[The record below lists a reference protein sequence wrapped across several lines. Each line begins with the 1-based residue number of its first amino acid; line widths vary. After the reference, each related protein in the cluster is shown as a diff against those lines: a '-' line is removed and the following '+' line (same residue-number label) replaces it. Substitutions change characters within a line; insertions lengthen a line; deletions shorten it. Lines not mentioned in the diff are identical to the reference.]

1 MSVRPPT
8 SQRKTGQFS
17 SKAEKIK
24 ALKERSRK
32 LNPLSPTRKKIMQQI
47 KKLEAASKPVPKKFT
62 DTGKKIGDKKTK
74 TGQFNEKTPKFKT
87 PLFKLKD
94 DPSKRLR
101 EKRLAEEKANREK
114 VRLAKGRK
122 ASEKLLDIP
131 PIKKVDRGKPGRT
144 IGKQVG
150 KSRTAVKGKVDPL
163 AVKDKSMTKKKISPV
178 DKSPKTYG
186 GKFTTK
192 TKPKIVAAKKKPKN
206 RLEILKDRSKTT
218 SIQKTDYINPRDPKR
233 LEKIQKR
240 KLGRTAV
247 SDMLKAR
254 QAKPSDTDIAS
265 GRKAEAKRKADKLKR
280 QAASTVTPPGAKRSI
295 RRGRSPGA
303 LGGTLKTKCVSK
315 KVAPSKLAEVPI
327 KPPEPFKVKPTA
339 KKKAPAKLVTTP
351 GRKPTPPVS
360 KLGKAPGALGGRKMG
375 KAPGALGGKIKQ
387 PISMGKAMSDRP
399 EGRRKRHVAEDK
411 VAFGISKGGTKEDP
425 SKGFRF
431 NLFGK
436 NKTKAEAD
444 KAMSESYAAEQEDR
458 KKVSQQDF
466 YQSGEGRRSQLK
478 KGGMVKRNK
487 GGAVR
492 GVGQALRGF
501 GNNSRYSNKMY

>member
-17 SKAEKIK
+17 SRAEKIK

-62 DTGKKIGDKKTK
+62 YTGKKIGDKKTK
-74 TGQFNEKTPKFKT
+74 TGQFKEKTPKVKT

-122 ASEKLLDIP
+122 ASEKLQDIP

-206 RLEILKDRSKTT
+206 RLEILKERSKTT
-218 SIQKTDYINPRDPKR
+218 STQKTDYINPRDPKR

-254 QAKPSDTDIAS
+254 QAKPTSKDITS
-265 GRKAEAKRKADKLKR
+265 GRDAEAKRKAAKAKQQASRAKTRTGTFKDLYKGQKDKR
-280 QAASTVTPPGAKRSI
+280 PATA
-295 RRGRSPGA
+295 
-303 LGGTLKTKCVSK
+303 VSK
-315 KVAPSKLAEVPI
+315 ARTFKDPYKDQKDRKLGTAVP
-327 KPPEPFKVKPTA
+327 VKT
-339 KKKAPAKLVTTP
+339 
-351 GRKPTPPVS
+351 PVS
-360 KLGKAPGALGGRKMG
+360 KVVPKKP
-375 KAPGALGGKIKQ
+375 
-387 PISMGKAMSDRP
+387 MGKAMSDRP
-399 EGRRKRHVAEDK
+399 EGRSQRKDYDHFLKSRG
-411 VAFGISKGGTKEDP
+411 GIE
-425 SKGFRF
+425 GFQF

-436 NKTKAEAD
+436 NKTVAEAS
-444 KAMSESYAAEQEDR
+444 KAAKEAYDEEQRDR
-458 KKVSQQDF
+458 KKISQQDF
-466 YQSGEGRRSQLK
+466 YQYGEGRRSQLK

>member
-17 SKAEKIK
+17 SRAEKIK

-62 DTGKKIGDKKTK
+62 YTGKKIGDKKTK
-74 TGQFNEKTPKFKT
+74 TGQFKEKTPKVKT

-122 ASEKLLDIP
+122 ASEKLQDIP

-206 RLEILKDRSKTT
+206 RLEILKERSKTT
-218 SIQKTDYINPRDPKR
+218 STQKTDYINPRDPKR

-254 QAKPSDTDIAS
+254 QAKPTSKDITS
-265 GRKAEAKRKADKLKR
+265 GRDAEAKRKAAKAKQQASRAKTRTGTFKDLYKGQKDKR
-280 QAASTVTPPGAKRSI
+280 PATA
-295 RRGRSPGA
+295 
-303 LGGTLKTKCVSK
+303 VSK
-315 KVAPSKLAEVPI
+315 ARTFKDPYKDQKDRKLGTAVPVRKKVVKKAVKQKVPSKLI
-327 KPPEPFKVKPTA
+327 
-339 KKKAPAKLVTTP
+339 TTP
-351 GRKPTPPVS
+351 KTKTFTDPYKDQKDRKLGTAVPVKTPVS
-360 KLGKAPGALGGRKMG
+360 KVVPKKP
-375 KAPGALGGKIKQ
+375 
-387 PISMGKAMSDRP
+387 MGKAMSDRP
-399 EGRRKRHVAEDK
+399 EGRSQRKDYDHFLKSRG
-411 VAFGISKGGTKEDP
+411 GIE
-425 SKGFRF
+425 GFQF

-436 NKTKAEAD
+436 NKTVAEAS
-444 KAMSESYAAEQEDR
+444 KAAKEAYDEEQRDR
-458 KKVSQQDF
+458 KKISQQDF
-466 YQSGEGRRSQLK
+466 YQYGEGRRSQLK